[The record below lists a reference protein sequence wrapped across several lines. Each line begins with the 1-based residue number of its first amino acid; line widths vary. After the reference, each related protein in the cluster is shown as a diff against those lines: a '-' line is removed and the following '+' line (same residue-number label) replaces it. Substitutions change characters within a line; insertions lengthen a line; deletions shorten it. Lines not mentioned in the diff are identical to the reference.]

1 MHLTNFTII
10 ESDKFFVN
18 KINIFGNNITEVKVI
33 RNQLEVDEG
42 DPFNKLLHAK
52 SINNLK
58 SLRIFEKV
66 IFLLFIEIRLKK
78 FVIFDFWSFTR
89 VISFVGAKFK
99 RVGRRV
105 KVIIKDV
112 IKPNVIIQP
121 KSMIGLI
128 PLKIKD
134 RKANIVVKTV
144 YKIGQNIFS
153 VVKDIISK
161 LLLAGLLFLN

>member
-1 MHLTNFTII
+1 M
-10 ESDKFFVN
+10 
-18 KINIFGNNITEVKVI
+18 
-33 RNQLEVDEG
+33 
-42 DPFNKLLHAK
+42 KLFSTSSLP
-52 SINNLK
+52 IPTT
-58 SLRIFEKV
+58 LRIIITPVNPKV

-78 FVIFDFWSFTR
+78 FVIFDFWSFMR
-89 VISFVGAKFK
+89 VIFFCGAIFK

-105 KVIIKDV
+105 KVTIKDV

-121 KSMIGLI
+121 KSMMGLM

-134 RKANIVVKTV
+134 KKANIVVKTV

-161 LLLAGLLFLN
+161 LFLVG